1 MGVKGMVENNRNDY
15 DDNGHGISFPLLET
29 LISVQCILINH
40 QNKSLAEVLSHI
52 FCTDEDNRVQRK

>member
-1 MGVKGMVENNRNDY
+1 MVENNRNDY

-40 QNKSLAEVLSHI
+40 QNKSFVQMRTIE
-52 FCTDEDNRVQRK
+52 FRENRFLLKVTELWSWV